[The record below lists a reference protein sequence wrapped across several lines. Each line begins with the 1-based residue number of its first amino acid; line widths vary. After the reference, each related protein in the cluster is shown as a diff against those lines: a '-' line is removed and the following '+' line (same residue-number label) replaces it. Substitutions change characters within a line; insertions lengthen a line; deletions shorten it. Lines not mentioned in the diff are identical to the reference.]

1 MYKPMRP
8 TQFLL
13 REKKVTEIERILKEE
28 FINPFG
34 VGYEHLYN
42 LSSGEKE
49 VDDLTQQSLMYVK
62 MVLE

>member
-1 MYKPMRP
+1 MRP

-13 REKKVTEIERILKEE
+13 REKKVTEIKRILKEE

-49 VDDLTQQSLMYVK
+49 VDDLPQRSLMYVK

>member
-1 MYKPMRP
+1 MRP

-42 LSSGEKE
+42 LSSREKE
-49 VDDLTQQSLMYVK
+49 VDDLPQRSLMYVK